1 MGDREM
7 AVSDG
12 PSTEDRDHPGDP
24 AQVAW
29 DALSSSCDEC
39 HIIIKE
45 AEHLR
50 NRLRSLEREMKHLR
64 REIDARSGQERKSRE
79 RMEQTNEVLRSLRE
93 TGTDEMPDKETSIL
107 IQLSKDREHLDDIRS
122 SLRTSRTRLSDL
134 EKVHDPGQSA
144 LRERMERLTILTRNI
159 HTDIAVIEAHDWG
172 ERKTF
177 RLQLAQ
183 QTLSDIKILLG
194 ARA

>member
-1 MGDREM
+1 M

-39 HIIIKE
+39 HSVIKE

-50 NRLRSLEREMKHLR
+50 NKLRSLEREMKHLR
-64 REIDARSGQERKSRE
+64 REIDVRSGQERKSRE
-79 RMEQTNEVLRSLRE
+79 RMEQTNEVLRSMRE
-93 TGTDEMPDKETSIL
+93 PGTEDMPDKETSIL
-107 IQLSKDREHLDDIRS
+107 IQLSKDREHLDELRR

-134 EKVHDPGQSA
+134 ETVHDPGQSA
-144 LRERMERLTILTRNI
+144 LRERMERLTVLTRNI

-183 QTLSDIKILLG
+183 QTLNDIKKFLG